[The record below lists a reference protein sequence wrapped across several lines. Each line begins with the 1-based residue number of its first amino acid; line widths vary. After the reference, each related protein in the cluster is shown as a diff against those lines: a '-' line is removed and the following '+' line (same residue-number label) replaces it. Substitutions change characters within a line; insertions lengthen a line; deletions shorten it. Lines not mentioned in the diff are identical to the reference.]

1 VTSAPDH
8 AHDDDTLPPEAHG
21 DEKPLLTSTEAPPA
35 SDKPSVVKCADDSRD
50 DSEDRPTWRPLPVVP
65 RSPTASSGT
74 FEAVP
79 SSKHRFSR
87 RRAG

>member
-8 AHDDDTLPPEAHG
+8 AHDDTLPPPDAHG
-21 DEKPLLTSTEAPPA
+21 DEKPLLASPEATPA
-35 SDKPSVVKCADDSRD
+35 DDEPSVAKCTDDSLD
-50 DSEDRPTWRPLPVVP
+50 DSEDRPTWRPLSVAP

-87 RRAG
+87 RAG